1 MSLIWTFLEN
11 GDPEEFLF
19 FVRNFNMIIL
29 ESGTLATDTKVQ
41 YIRTLVPVEALR
53 QFDLLYA
60 DVEGTNQL
68 TAENIILGLA
78 LYFPPVN

>member
-1 MSLIWTFLEN
+1 MSLIWTLLEN

-29 ESGTLATDTKVQ
+29 ESVTLATDTKVQ

-60 DVEGTNQL
+60 DVEVTNQL

-78 LYFPPVN
+78 CTAGV